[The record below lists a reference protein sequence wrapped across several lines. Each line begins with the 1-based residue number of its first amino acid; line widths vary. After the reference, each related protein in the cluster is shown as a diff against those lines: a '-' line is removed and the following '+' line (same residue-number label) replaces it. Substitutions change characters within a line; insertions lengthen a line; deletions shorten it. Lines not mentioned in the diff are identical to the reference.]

1 MYFLKKKTMV
11 RINCKNIAVEI
22 RCCIV
27 KPSSS
32 EDVPDGN
39 IFSSKH
45 IKAGCLPIILIFHKL
60 FKKEN

>member
-1 MYFLKKKTMV
+1 MV